1 MILHTIVPYEQI
13 FHTNDDNPG
22 NEMTVFVNNVQ
33 LVVRRQDDQ
42 WQLTRLISTNPNDY
56 LDKRYQ
62 PGQYISFKQI
72 VQ

>member
-13 FHTNDDNPG
+13 FHTNDHNPG

-42 WQLTRLISTNPNDY
+42 WQITRLISTNPNDY

-62 PGQYISFKQI
+62 PGQYISFKPI

>member
-1 MILHTIVPYEQI
+1 MILYTIVPYEEVFQ
-13 FHTNDDNPG
+13 TSDDKSM

-33 LVVRRQDDQ
+33 LVVRQQDDK
-42 WQLTRLISTNPNDY
+42 WQITRLISTNPNDY

-62 PGQYISFKQI
+62 PGQFLSFKPF

>member
-13 FHTNDDNPG
+13 FQPNEDDQRA

-33 LVVRRQDDQ
+33 LVVRKQNEQ
-42 WQLTRLISTNPNDY
+42 WQITRLISTNPNDY

-62 PGQYISFKQI
+62 PGQFISFKPI
-72 VQ
+72 V